1 MGFQSWFFLILILV
15 VGVPISSSVPFIV
28 LHGIGDQCSHNGVK
42 RFTEELS
49 EWSKSEGYCLEIG
62 NGSWDSWFMTLE
74 DQADVVCSK
83 VKEMKELQDG
93 YNIVGLSQGNL
104 IGRAV
109 VEFCEGGPQVKNFIS
124 LGGPHAGTASVPL
137 CGSGIF
143 CIIADS
149 LIKSEIYSAF
159 VQAHLAPSGYLKLP
173 NNIAGYMKACHF
185 LPKLNNEIPSHRNST
200 YKKRFSSL
208 ENLVLIMFEHD
219 TVLIPRE
226 TSWFGYYPDGAFD
239 PILPPNK
246 TELYTEDWIGLKT
259 LDDSGKVQYV
269 KVAGNHLQ
277 ISSSDMRKHVVPY
290 LAENASTDGSSV
302 NVESVAMHDLQDESS
317 TIFTFEV
324 FCSIC
329 LSFSTPFI
337 VLHGLGQSCND
348 AGSTFYTSQLS
359 LLSRSN
365 GYCLEIG
372 NGAYDSYSM
381 PLDNQVQIACEKVK
395 GMNELQQSYNLV
407 GLSQGNMVA
416 RGLIEF
422 CDGAP
427 PVKNFISIGGP
438 NAGVADAPACAGGP
452 WCAGA
457 GGASGVGIYSDYVQ
471 AHYAPSG
478 YTKLPNDIDGYLRGC
493 RYLPKLNN
501 EIPNATNP
509 IYKQRFTSLQN
520 LVLIM
525 FENDNVINPKESSWF
540 GFYQDGTYSQIL
552 PPQQTNLYLED
563 TFGLQTLDK
572 AGKVKFIKLPGY
584 HLGMDIQ
591 EMQQY
596 VVPYLIDGP
605 PKNKTDDQVVH

>member
-1 MGFQSWFFLILILV
+1 MGHRGFSSSSLVFFILILIV
-15 VGVPISSSVPFIV
+15 VPISSSVPFIV
-28 LHGIGDQCSHNGVK
+28 LHGIGDQCSHRGVK
-42 RFTEELS
+42 RFTEELR

-83 VKEMKELQDG
+83 VKKMKELQDG

-109 VEFCEGGPQVKNFIS
+109 VEYCEGGPQVKNLIS

-143 CIIADS
+143 CIIADN
-149 LIKSEIYSAF
+149 LIKSEIYSDF

-173 NNIAGYMKACHF
+173 NNIPGYMKSCRF

-219 TVLIPRE
+219 TVLIPKE
-226 TSWFGYYPDGAFD
+226 TSWFGYYPDGAFE
-239 PILPPNK
+239 PILPAQK
-246 TELYTEDWIGLKT
+246 TQLYTEDWIGLKT
-259 LDDSGKVQYV
+259 LDDAGKVKYV

-277 ISSSDMRKHVVPY
+277 ISSSDMKKHVVPY
-290 LAENASTDGSSV
+290 LAGNASIDGSFS
-302 NVESVAMHDLQDESS
+302 NVERMALHDLQDDASS
-317 TIFTFEV
+317 IFTFE
-324 FCSIC
+324 
-329 LSFSTPFI
+329 
-337 VLHGLGQSCND
+337 GLGESCND

-359 LLSRSN
+359 LLSKSN

-372 NGAYDSYSM
+372 DGVYSSYYM
-381 PLDNQVQIACEKVK
+381 PLENQVQIACEKVK
-395 GMNELQQSYNLV
+395 GMKELQQGYNIV

-422 CDGAP
+422 CDEAP
-427 PVKNFISIGGP
+427 PVNHFISIGGP
-438 NAGVADAPACAGGP
+438 NAGIASAPACTGNP
-452 WCAGA
+452 WCDGA
-457 GGASGVGIYSDYVQ
+457 GGISGIGIYSDYVQ
-471 AHYAPSG
+471 THYAPSG
-478 YTKLPNDIDGYLRGC
+478 YIKLPNDIAGYLRGC

-509 IYKQRFTSLQN
+509 IYKERFTSLQN

-525 FENDNVINPKESSWF
+525 FENDNVITPKESSWF
-540 GFYQDGTYSQIL
+540 GFYQDGTDSQIL

-591 EMQQY
+591 EMQQN
-596 VVPYLIDGP
+596 VVPYLIDGAQ
-605 PKNKTDDQVVH
+605 KNKADAQVGH